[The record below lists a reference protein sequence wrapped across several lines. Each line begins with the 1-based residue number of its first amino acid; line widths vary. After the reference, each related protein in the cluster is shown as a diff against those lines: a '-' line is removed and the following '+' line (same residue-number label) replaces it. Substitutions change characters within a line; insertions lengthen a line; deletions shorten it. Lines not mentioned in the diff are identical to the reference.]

1 LPLHVQ
7 KEPFT
12 DARLRGWRRT
22 LQSENR
28 DGLGSQ
34 DGHPE
39 EPVRGNRPIRT
50 KEIVMIHQIVK
61 VGQMEIRYL
70 VDGAQKG
77 GLGLFEM
84 KVPAGAHVPPPH
96 SHSNNE
102 ECVYVLE
109 GVLRYSVDD
118 ETRDLKPGEWMSTPR
133 GSVHH
138 FSNPG
143 SETART
149 LVMLTPDIGEQFFRD
164 VGALA
169 GAGGPPDRAK
179 LMEVMTRYGLVRAA
193 PKQAPRVTDGQTVS

>member
-1 LPLHVQ
+1 M
-7 KEPFT
+7 
-12 DARLRGWRRT
+12 
-22 LQSENR
+22 S
-28 DGLGSQ
+28 
-34 DGHPE
+34 
-39 EPVRGNRPIRT
+39 
-50 KEIVMIHQIVK
+50 HQVVK
-61 VGQMEIRYL
+61 VGQLEIRYL
-70 VDGAQKG
+70 VEGAQKG

-118 ETRDLKPGEWMSTPR
+118 EIRDLKPGEWMSTPR

-179 LMEVMTRYGLVRAA
+179 LVQVMARYGLVPAA
-193 PKQAPRVTDGQTVS
+193 PKPAPRVANGRTVS